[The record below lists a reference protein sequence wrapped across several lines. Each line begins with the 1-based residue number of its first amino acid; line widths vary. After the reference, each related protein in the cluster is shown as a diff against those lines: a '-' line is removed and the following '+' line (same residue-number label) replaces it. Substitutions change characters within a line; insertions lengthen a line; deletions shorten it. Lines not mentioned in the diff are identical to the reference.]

1 MVILAV
7 AIQEKEMKMAGI
19 YDHKFYDKDIE
30 GVLATGHTVE
40 LQFPE
45 DIGAIILN
53 ADDVKALAIHLGV
66 IEG

>member
-1 MVILAV
+1 
-7 AIQEKEMKMAGI
+7 MAGI